1 MLMQLFLVIAGI
13 FLGAI
18 VVVWLYGKYMKD
30 QKLTARELYTMIASF
45 CIIVVTLSLIGFSV
59 GYVDVGHAAVIVD
72 PLFGNPATSR
82 VSGIMT
88 GAAWFFK
95 PPWANVLDIYYA
107 TDSYEDTIPCF
118 SSDQLEMAITVQM
131 RWQLNTSRL
140 VELYR
145 SYPKLDFESTAI
157 DSIMEETI
165 RLVTKNYTALETIE
179 FRDIIA
185 EKMEQAILGKIHAE
199 ASLEEALS
207 YLTFD
212 LKNIGYP
219 EQYTAAIEDKLV
231 KEQQRLGAEFE
242 KQKILILANATAQE
256 IIIKAEAEAQ
266 AKVVIA
272 NSTKEGIQM
281 ILQASGA
288 DPQNATRIAELY
300 LWVETLRQIAPNI
313 DLFLVSTG
321 EDGIPIL
328 VPVNGTG

>member
-1 MLMQLFLVIAGI
+1 
-13 FLGAI
+13 
-18 VVVWLYGKYMKD
+18 
-30 QKLTARELYTMIASF
+30 
-45 CIIVVTLSLIGFSV
+45 
-59 GYVDVGHAAVIVD
+59 
-72 PLFGNPATSR
+72 
-82 VSGIMT
+82 
-88 GAAWFFK
+88 
-95 PPWANVLDIYYA
+95 
-107 TDSYEDTIPCF
+107 
-118 SSDQLEMAITVQM
+118 
-131 RWQLNTSRL
+131 
-140 VELYR
+140 
-145 SYPKLDFESTAI
+145 
-157 DSIMEETI
+157 MEETI

-219 EQYTAAIEDKLV
+219 EQYTAAIEEKLV